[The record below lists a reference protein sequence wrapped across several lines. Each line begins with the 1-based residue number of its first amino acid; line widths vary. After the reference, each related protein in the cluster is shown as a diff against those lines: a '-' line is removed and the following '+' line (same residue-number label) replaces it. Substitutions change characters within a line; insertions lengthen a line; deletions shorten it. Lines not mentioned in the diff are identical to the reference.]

1 MEKGNQAQLSIG
13 EKAMSSEKVMIQYS
27 VQKGRS
33 WIVCLSKRCTLFHFP
48 FTLSVL
54 VQPSKNK

>member
-13 EKAMSSEKVMIQYS
+13 EKAMSSVKIMIQYS

-33 WIVCLSKRCTLFHFP
+33 WIVCLSKLFTLFHFL